1 MPRAD
6 RRPALGRDDRV
17 RVALEILKAPLSVRS
32 ATARTLPGMN
42 AKTLVPV
49 GLACAAIGG
58 AGGAALVAGLGDG
71 GKTTTVVQQAPL
83 VGAPASDNNK
93 ATGGL
98 TPREIYKRDAP
109 GVAFVRSEIVQR
121 SQSPFDLGPTEQRGE
136 ASGSGF
142 VIDKS
147 GDILTNAHVIDGAVK
162 VTVQFSDQKIVPARI
177 IGRDTSSDLALLKV
191 DPDGVDLEPLA
202 LGSAKDVQVGDPT
215 IAIGNPFGLD
225 RTLTTGV
232 VSALQ
237 RRIQAPNGF
246 TIRNVIQTDAAIN
259 PGNSGGPLL
268 DAAGRVIGINSQI
281 ETGGNGSGNVGI
293 GFAVPIDTAKK
304 ALPQLEK
311 GNVERGFLGITGAT
325 IKPSM
330 NLAVKQGV
338 IVQSVDPG
346 SGADKAGI
354 EGAQSTSPDQ
364 ASTGGD
370 IITKVNGKAITGI
383 GQLRSAVGN
392 KKPGDKVTLTVLH
405 GGQTKDVTV
414 TLGASPTT
422 VTSDQGGG
430 QSPQPIP

>member
-1 MPRAD
+1 MNSPRALL
-6 RRPALGRDDRV
+6 P
-17 RVALEILKAPLSVRS
+17 VAL
-32 ATARTLPGMN
+32 TAAVLGG
-42 AKTLVPV
+42 AL
-49 GLACAAIGG
+49 AIGG
-58 AGGAALVAGLGDG
+58 VALFDVGGDTR
-71 GKTTTVVQQAPL
+71 TTTIVQQAPL
-83 VGAPASDNNK
+83 SDATPASNTS
-93 ATGGL
+93 AL
-98 TPREIYKRDAP
+98 TPRDIYKRDAP
-109 GVAFVRSEIVQR
+109 GVVFIRSEIVQ
-121 SQSPFDLGPTEQRGE
+121 QSAPSVFDLQPQQQRGE
-136 ASGSGF
+136 ATGSGF
-142 VIDKS
+142 VVD
-147 GDILTNAHVIDGAVK
+147 GDGSILTNAHVIANAVK
-162 VTVQFSDQKIVPARI
+162 VTVQLADKKVVEAKIL
-177 IGRDTSSDLALLKV
+177 GRDVSSDLALIKV
-191 DPDGVDLEPLA
+191 DPDGLDLQKLA
-202 LGSAKDVQVGDPT
+202 LGSSKSVQVGDPT

-237 RRIQAPNGF
+237 RKITAPNGF
-246 TIRNVIQTDAAIN
+246 TINNVIQTDAAIN

-281 ETGGNGSGNVGI
+281 ETGGGGNGNVGI

-330 NLAVKQGV
+330 NMAVKQGV